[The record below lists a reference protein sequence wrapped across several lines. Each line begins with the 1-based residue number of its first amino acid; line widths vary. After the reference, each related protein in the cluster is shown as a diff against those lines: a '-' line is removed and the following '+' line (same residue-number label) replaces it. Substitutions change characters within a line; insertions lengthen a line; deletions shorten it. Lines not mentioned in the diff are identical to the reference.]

1 MVRSNMDDETLEL
14 ETKAIIS
21 THLQDMT
28 KQGENGF
35 KILSDF
41 LKVAQACHFESGRIY
56 CEITDAKNPLF
67 IKMRELT
74 RELNQIGANSTT
86 IQSQIVLYTQE
97 LLRTYQ
103 GKYPEQAL
111 NDG

>member
-1 MVRSNMDDETLEL
+1 M
-14 ETKAIIS
+14 I
-21 THLQDMT
+21 

-41 LKVAQACHFESGRIY
+41 LKVAQACRFESGHLY
-56 CEITDAKNPLF
+56 CAITDVKNPLF
-67 IKMRELT
+67 IKMRVLT
-74 RELNQIGANSTT
+74 HELNKIGGDAAT
-86 IQSQIVLYTQE
+86 IQGQIVLYTQE

-111 NDG
+111 NDE